1 MQAQAA
7 KLIDLEPAHSRSLT
21 ILNMSGHS
29 TLTWS
34 PKNDEVMRQLIE
46 RKLQEGWAFWIV
58 KPRAG
63 GLLPDKRVKVRTLE
77 QAMQARSLS
86 LDDAD
91 FAKLIMDGGVQLV
104 STPERAE
111 GWTNDAVQSKDPAT
125 IAASNAI
132 GVRNMSGG

>member
-1 MQAQAA
+1 MQASAA
-7 KLIDLEPAHSRSLT
+7 KLIELDPPHSRSLT

-34 PKNDEVMRQLIE
+34 PKNDAMMRDLIE
-46 RKLQEGWAFWIV
+46 RKLREGWAFWIL

-63 GLLPDKRVKVRTLE
+63 GLLGERRVKVRSLE
-77 QAMQARSLS
+77 EAMKGRSLS
-86 LDDAD
+86 LDDED
-91 FAKLIMDGGVQLV
+91 FAKLIMEGGVQLV
-104 STPERAE
+104 TTPERPE
-111 GWTNDAVQSKDPAT
+111 GWTNDAVQSRDPAS